1 MSRSFLLIHGMCC
14 TGDVWRNFRTFYE
27 ARGVRVFTPTLRPL
41 DRIRRTPPAALRAL
55 RFAHYVADL
64 EQEVDR
70 IEAETGD
77 RVSVIGHS
85 MGGLLAQVLAERNRV
100 NAAVLIS
107 PTAPAGVRTVAM
119 HAFWAAFAFVHRL
132 RLVPDAMYPHRAI
145 ADWLVFNRVPH
156 PERDEHHAGMVH
168 EAAEVFADFR
178 LHHVDETRI
187 QVPILT
193 IAARRDRLVPPALVR
208 LTAKKYEPVG
218 GAFKEYADHG
228 HWLYAE
234 PGWQMPAAEILAWIE
249 ANT

>member
-1 MSRSFLLIHGMCC
+1 MARSILLIHGMCC
-14 TGDVWRNFRTFYE
+14 TGDVWRNFRAFYE

-41 DRIRRTPPAALRAL
+41 DRLRRKPPPALRAL
-55 RFAHYVADL
+55 RFVHYVADL
-64 EQEVDR
+64 EQEIER
-70 IEAETGD
+70 IEAQTGE

-119 HAFWAAFAFVHRL
+119 HVFWNAFAVVHRL
-132 RLVPDAMYPHRAI
+132 RLVPHAMYPHRVL
-145 ADWLVFNRVPH
+145 ADWLVFNQVPH
-156 PERDEHHAGMVH
+156 VERDDHHAGLVH
-168 EAAEVFADFR
+168 EAAQVFADFR

-187 QVPILT
+187 KVPLLT

-208 LTAKKYEPVG
+208 LTAKKYEAIG
-218 GAFKEYADHG
+218 GAFKEYPDHG

-234 PGWQMPAAEILAWIE
+234 PGWQRPAAEILEWIE
-249 ANT
+249 SNT